1 MMFVLFIGWVV
12 FIFICSDL
20 VGSELKF
27 RLSFLTGQQAS
38 ATDHGAAGQR
48 APMDFVHSTLLGF
61 AALWVGLSV
70 AYAIGI
76 ATQPLIVA
84 FIGLVAAAAALAKRG
99 NILGWTCSRL
109 TSWALVGAI
118 ALLASFVAPVLN
130 PYDDPE
136 YFFHVSKLLQ
146 TGSIVEYF
154 NYRRP
159 ETLGGWTF
167 LQAIFSAGPAGLAF
181 VASIDAVL
189 GGVLFLCCAL
199 SLGIGPLAALPA
211 AQCLVLVVSLFQ
223 ANLGTAVTMAAMC
236 AVLVSLSLPACAPK
250 NSLTPLAL
258 AVMAVTIR
266 PQLGLIAIV
275 GIAVVLWR
283 NRSTPLLIAGAILV
297 GITTLW
303 VAIFYRDT
311 GLLPLSLHPGLN
323 PLVSSQIENPS
334 LYKTPLLSEIV
345 STFWVN
351 RWATGSL
358 SLTVLAAVVCG
369 WLSVAGEPP
378 CNPERVPGPRRL
390 LNRRDRYICPVG
402 CHARPCRSGG
412 RSLLHSRR

>member
-1 MMFVLFIGWVV
+1 M
-12 FIFICSDL
+12 
-20 VGSELKF
+20 
-27 RLSFLTGQQAS
+27 
-38 ATDHGAAGQR
+38 
-48 APMDFVHSTLLGF
+48 
-61 AALWVGLSV
+61 
-70 AYAIGI
+70 
-76 ATQPLIVA
+76 
-84 FIGLVAAAAALAKRG
+84 
-99 NILGWTCSRL
+99 
-109 TSWALVGAI
+109 
-118 ALLASFVAPVLN
+118 ASFVTPVLN

-136 YFFHVSKLLQ
+136 YLFHVSKLLR

-167 LQAIFSAGPAGLAF
+167 LQAVFSAGPAGLAF

-189 GGVLFLCCAL
+189 GGILFLFCAL
-199 SLGIGPLAALPA
+199 SLGMGPLAVLPA
-211 AQCLVLVVSLFQ
+211 AQCVVLVVSVFQ

-250 NSLTPLAL
+250 NLLTPLAF

-275 GIAVVLWR
+275 GIGVVLWR
-283 NRSTPLLIAGAILV
+283 NRSASSLLIAGAILV
-297 GITTLW
+297 GITALW

-323 PLVSSQIENPS
+323 PLVSREIEDPL
-334 LYKTPLLSEIV
+334 LYKTTLLSEIV

-358 SLTVLAAVVCG
+358 SLIIVAAVICGWFAVAGKHGFAIRNEFRVLGAFSIAVIATVLVLVATLGPVAPVGERYYIPVVDGFLYAFLIRSTIQVLQQGAGGLARYASLPLAIMAAVMC
-369 WLSVAGEPP
+369 LSVVATAGKLSIPTEFFRSHLPSASK
-378 CNPERVPGPRRL
+378 PRRK
-390 LNRRDRYICPVG
+390 
-402 CHARPCRSGG
+402 AS
-412 RSLLHSRR
+412 S

>member
-1 MMFVLFIGWVV
+1 M
-12 FIFICSDL
+12 
-20 VGSELKF
+20 
-27 RLSFLTGQQAS
+27 
-38 ATDHGAAGQR
+38 
-48 APMDFVHSTLLGF
+48 
-61 AALWVGLSV
+61 
-70 AYAIGI
+70 
-76 ATQPLIVA
+76 
-84 FIGLVAAAAALAKRG
+84 
-99 NILGWTCSRL
+99 
-109 TSWALVGAI
+109 
-118 ALLASFVAPVLN
+118 ASFVTPVFN

-136 YFFHVSKLLQ
+136 YFFHVSKLLR

-323 PLVSSQIENPS
+323 PLVFKQIENPS

-378 CNPERVPGPRRL
+378 PATRSEFRVLGAFSIAVIATSVLLVATLGPVAPVG
-390 LNRRDRYICPVG
+390 DRYYIPVVEG
-402 CHARPCRSGG
+402 FLYVFLIRSIVLVLRQGASGLARYV
-412 RSLLHSRR
+412 SLPFATMAVVLCLAIVAGAEKLTVPRTAS